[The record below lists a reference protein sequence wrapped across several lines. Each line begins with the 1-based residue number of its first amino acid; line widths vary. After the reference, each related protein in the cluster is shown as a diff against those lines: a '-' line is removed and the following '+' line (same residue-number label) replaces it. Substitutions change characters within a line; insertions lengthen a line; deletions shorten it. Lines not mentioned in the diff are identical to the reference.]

1 MSARELRL
9 LSVVAPML
17 NEEGLAAEFC
27 TRAGAALADLPYEIV
42 VVDDGSSDATPA
54 ILDRLA
60 DEDPRIR
67 VLHLSRP
74 FGHQMAL
81 TAGLDHARGDA
92 VVMIDGDLQ
101 DPPELIP
108 ELVERWRDGAD
119 IVVAKRRAREGE
131 TRFKI
136 ATARW
141 FYALMGRLAQVELEP
156 NAGDFRLFDRQPLDA
171 LLQLRER
178 SRFLRG
184 MSSWVGFRRDI
195 VEYNRAGRGAGESKY
210 PVGRMLRFAL
220 DGITSF
226 SNFPLQ
232 LAALAGF
239 ACALAAL
246 LGLPLTIVARYSGIY
261 ERGVPSLLFVVLLI
275 GGIQLLALGLIGE
288 YLGRIYDE
296 VKQRPL
302 YVVSRARNL
311 DRDEGAAALAGLERH
326 DEE

>member
-1 MSARELRL
+1 M
-9 LSVVAPML
+9 
-17 NEEGLAAEFC
+17 
-27 TRAGAALADLPYEIV
+27 
-42 VVDDGSSDATPA
+42 VVDDGSSDATARDPR
-54 ILDRLA
+54 RLA

-131 TRFKI
+131 TRFKL

-184 MSSWVGFRRDI
+184 MSSWVGFRARRRR
-195 VEYNRAGRGAGESKY
+195 VRPRRAAAPARRSTRSGACSGSRSTAS
-210 PVGRMLRFAL
+210 PRSR
-220 DGITSF
+220 TSR
-226 SNFPLQ
+226 SSSRRSR
-232 LAALAGF
+232 GF

-311 DRDEGAAALAGLERH
+311 DRDEGAAALAGLERR

>member
-1 MSARELRL
+1 MVK
-9 LSVVAPML
+9 LSVVMAVY
-17 NEEGLAAEFC
+17 N
-27 TRAGAALADLPYEIV
+27 GAARLEATLDSIFAQTESDFELI
-42 VVDDGSSDATPA
+42 VVDDGSRDGTGEQLRALA
-54 ILDRLA
+54 AA
-60 DEDPRIR
+60 DER
-67 VLHLSRP
+67 VKLISLSRN
-74 FGHQMAL
+74 FGHQAAIS
-81 TAGLDHARGDA
+81 AGLDHARGDV

-108 ELVERWRDGAD
+108 EMLAAWRRGAD
-119 IVVAKRRAREGE
+119 VVYAVRESRAGE

-184 MSSWVGFRRDI
+184 MSSWVGFRRDV
-195 VEYNRAGRGAGESKY
+195 VEYDRAGRGAGESKY

-239 ACALAAL
+239 LCALVAL

-261 ERGVPSLLFVVLLI
+261 ERGVPSLLFAVLLI
-275 GGIQLLALGLIGE
+275 GGIQLLALGMLGE

-302 YVVSRARNL
+302 YVVARSRNL
-311 DRDEGAAALAGLERH
+311 DPEEGAAAALAGVERR
-326 DEE
+326 DPEAP